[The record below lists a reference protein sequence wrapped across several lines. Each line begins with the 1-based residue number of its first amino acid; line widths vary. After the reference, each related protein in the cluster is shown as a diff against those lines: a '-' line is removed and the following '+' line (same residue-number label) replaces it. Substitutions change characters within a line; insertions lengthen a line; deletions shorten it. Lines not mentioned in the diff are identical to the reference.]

1 MNNGSIDFGFL
12 MLDFKNKDHNTTLD
26 ESLLQTPPRRD
37 QSHIDKT
44 PEDIKNMSYADFTD
58 VEQ

>member
-1 MNNGSIDFGFL
+1 